1 MVNLD
6 IVEMIKNLNELGVR
20 EVFLPFVLIFTVLFT
35 LLDKTHIFIR
45 ISKSDGDED
54 KQRKKADNRKFSAIV
69 SLAISLTAV
78 FMHVR
83 GTTIA
88 GVDMINFINS
98 AVPGITGLIVV
109 IFGLFIVLAL
119 VMPSIFPQTGRLD
132 MPISVI
138 LIVAAIAIYIYAVS
152 IHGPF
157 SSSISVPFVGTWLEN
172 ETFRSLAISLLV
184 FGGIVFYIIRGKKEE
199 DPTKTSVWSTIGDA
213 LKKRP

>member
-1 MVNLD
+1 MINLD
-6 IVEMIKNLNELGVR
+6 IVEIIRNLNELGIR

-45 ISKSDGDED
+45 ITANDPD
-54 KQRKKADNRKFSAIV
+54 KERKTKDNRKFSAIIA
-69 SLAISLTAV
+69 LAISLTAV

-88 GVDMINFINS
+88 GIDIINFINS

-109 IFGLFIVLAL
+109 VFGVFIVLAL
-119 VMPSIFPQTGRLD
+119 VAPSNFLDTGRLD

-172 ETFRSLAISLLV
+172 ESFRSLAISLLV
-184 FGGIVFYIIRGKKEE
+184 FGGIVFYIIKGKTEP
-199 DPTKTSVWSTIGDA
+199 DPNKDSIWSKIGDA